1 MSMIARAPPN
11 EASNRRSYQR
21 KALRQSATVVHAEQS
36 VQVRTWDLSREG
48 MSLLSPRPMPP
59 GRHCSVSFTVPLAGG
74 ERSVT
79 VPLKI
84 VYSSYTGPEAFKVG
98 AVFASLDADVAEAI
112 RSFVDSP

>member
-1 MSMIARAPPN
+1 
-11 EASNRRSYQR
+11 
-21 KALRQSATVVHAEQS
+21 
-36 VQVRTWDLSREG
+36 
-48 MSLLSPRPMPP
+48 
-59 GRHCSVSFTVPLAGG
+59 VPLAGG